1 MMTSPPSLLMR
12 SRGFTLIEIGIGLL
26 VLGVITVSIMQIQK
40 IAEARRATL
49 ETENRMGRAV
59 QALADYV
66 EVANRL
72 PCPADPAADDA
83 TFGHERGVTVSML
96 TINDPR
102 PMGRC
107 GTTDFEGILPFQ
119 TLGLTYDQ
127 ILDGWGRPLTYA
139 VSPVF
144 AQDNDLSDDNFD
156 LDGDGDL
163 TEPQNRL
170 TPGVNDEDEVIVH
183 PRCRTPA
190 WIITGDNVNTPKAFF
205 CCAGSGQS
213 ATSYGKGD
221 DLQIEVPVPAGYVIS
236 PVRQDQDDATSDYGR
251 ADTLY
256 RQIAWPYGPRPAE
269 TSVTAPAFVLI
280 SHGPNGLGSYLANN
294 TSQRYRTAFLG
305 GQEQMNADFSPS
317 APAQNRTYV
326 TAQRS
331 GDFDDIVTWM
341 TQDGIMAY
349 NGASSCVYP

>member
-1 MMTSPPSLLMR
+1 MIKHPS

-40 IAEARRATL
+40 IADARRATL
-49 ETENRMGRAV
+49 ETENRMGRVV

-66 EVANRL
+66 EVASRL
-72 PCPADPAADDA
+72 PCPADPAASDA
-83 TFGHERGVTVSML
+83 TFGHERGVTLSML
-96 TINDPR
+96 TIASSR

-119 TLGLTYDQ
+119 ALGLTYDQ
-127 ILDGWGRPLTYA
+127 ILDGWGRPFTYA

-163 TEPQNRL
+163 TEPQNRQ
-170 TPGVNDEDEVIVH
+170 TPATNDEDEVMVH

-190 WIITGDNVNTPKAFF
+190 WIVSGDNVNTQKAFF
-205 CCAGSGQS
+205 CCGGVGQS
-213 ATSYGKGD
+213 ATTYNKSD
-221 DLQIEVPVPAGYVIS
+221 DLQIEATAPTGYVVS
-236 PVRQDQDDATSDYGR
+236 PVRVDQADIAGDYGR
-251 ADTLY
+251 VDTMY
-256 RQIAWPYGPRPAE
+256 RETTWPYWPRPPQTPA
-269 TSVTAPAFVLI
+269 TAPAFVLI
-280 SHGPNGLGSYLANN
+280 SHGANGLGSYLMNN

-305 GQEQMNADFSPS
+305 DVERLNADFTTGAPS
-317 APAQNRTYV
+317 QNRTYV
-326 TAQRS
+326 TGTRS
-331 GDFDDIVTWM
+331 SDFDDVVMWM

-349 NGASSCVYP
+349 NGVSSCVLP